1 MIHNVTVIVM
11 SVLLFALAGGW
22 LSRMAGGGPPK
33 LPWGLDQWLYGL
45 PYALI
50 TLPVTFAFG
59 ALALRWDERCRKYI
73 WVAILLPYAGAVAG
87 KRTGHGGGIDA
98 GTWTGER
105 DDEALE
111 FLIKP
116 LHGKISEYWY
126 DMMLL
131 AVTGLVCTL
140 IAGIMVMFVD
150 VWGGLALMLSGST
163 KAPAYMIGW
172 WIYPTGSGK
181 GIPHLNEATAIGEF
195 LTGFFAYAILGC
207 VAYRLFFILSGSL

>member
-1 MIHNVTVIVM
+1 MTSLNLTAVVIFI
-11 SVLLFALAGGW
+11 LLFALAGGW

-50 TLPVTFAFG
+50 ALPVTAPFAAFMG
-59 ALALRWDERCRKYI
+59 LKEKNSKVALCIL
-73 WVAILLPYAGAVAG
+73 LLPYIGAVAG
-87 KRTGHGGGIDA
+87 KRTGHGGGIDV
-98 GTWTGER
+98 GTWTADRE
-105 DDEALE
+105 DEKLE
-111 FLIKP
+111 FIIKP
-116 LHGKISEYWY
+116 LHGKIPEYWY
-126 DMMLL
+126 DALL
-131 AVTGLVCTL
+131 LGVTGIACTL
-140 IAGIMVMFVD
+140 IASVMVMFVD

-172 WIYPTGSGK
+172 WIYPTGGGK